1 MHSAAPPAAD
11 ASPAPGPDPLI
22 GTPLTGASVVDTP
35 WVEFAAALR
44 RGELTTSTL
53 ARWTGSPVSIGDL
66 ERDPAG
72 QRRRITLLT
81 RVDKRVVTL
90 CQATAWVNFEVLPGW
105 VRHVLDSTHQPLG
118 RTLYRVGAQRR
129 WDCGVVVPTDQLEA
143 AQSCRGCGGAQPHL
157 VVRATFVLP
166 GQEDVIAAVEETFHP
181 TVLGLRSEHFDAG
194 TDAER
199 PERLIDDTDGELV
212 GLLRLRRQLTQ
223 PRRSADGSPPPV
235 YPVHND
241 LLRAELIATF
251 GRKVGGA
258 MFTAI
263 TLPAPAVS
271 IVELPATGQD
281 QSRTA

>member
-1 MHSAAPPAAD
+1 VD
-11 ASPAPGPDPLI
+11 DSPWA
-22 GTPLTGASVVDTP
+22 
-35 WVEFAAALR
+35 EFAAALH

-90 CQATAWVNFEVLPGW
+90 CQATAWVNFEVLPPW
-105 VRHVLDSTHQPLG
+105 VRRVLDSTQQPLG

-129 WDCGVVVPTDQLEA
+129 WDCGVVVPADQLEGSR
-143 AQSCRGCGGAQPHL
+143 SCDACGGAEQHL

-166 GQEDVIAAVEETFHP
+166 GQDDVVAAVEETFHP
-181 TVLGLRSEHFDAG
+181 TVLSLRGEHFDAG
-194 TDAER
+194 IDVER

-212 GLLRLRRQLTQ
+212 ALLRRRRQLAQ

-235 YPVHND
+235 YPVHDD

-263 TLPAPAVS
+263 TLPASAVA
-271 IVELPATGQD
+271 IVELPAPRGD